1 MSAAVLIISPLG
13 LFFIY
18 MCVYVSV
25 CVMALDMG
33 LLADKYDHLL
43 VVGSASLKQT
53 CGARKTT
60 TLHF

>member
-33 LLADKYDHLL
+33 LLN
-43 VVGSASLKQT
+43 SLWCITPVKFI
-53 CGARKTT
+53 RSRNVFKS
-60 TLHF
+60 